1 MIMATTALHLL
12 LKKRSLSD
20 CRICKHPLGYDI
32 VQSEF
37 TGGIAAIKP
46 SCRGVKLFD
55 RFLTDKRY
63 ARPEN
68 VSLL

>member
-1 MIMATTALHLL
+1 VIAGFVST
-12 LKKRSLSD
+12 
-20 CRICKHPLGYDI
+20 PLGYDI